1 MQAIFLT
8 KLARRK
14 ESCIDSQLL
23 GYTVTAIIEATT
35 KPKVV
40 ASLMVLVLIL
50 AKEPFLDYF
59 AGSSVSTNDQETKQK
74 VKMHFFRSIFKNQ
87 YYFIML

>member
-59 AGSSVSTNDQETKQK
+59 AGSSVFHYALKQTCLNEECTERCKACYSET
-74 VKMHFFRSIFKNQ
+74 IA
-87 YYFIML
+87 